1 MICPKC
7 KKDVDM
13 LKFTTTGTM
22 CRDCHNLE
30 RTGTVAVAGA
40 AICSAASSKEPERDE
55 SDCAPYWLCRGMAQY
70 IVEIYDETCERAAV
84 GGELCHN
91 TSDCITEWCVPCAAK
106 AWLEEQIRLE
116 KPLPPNGA
124 AHRQPPTTNKDKNA
138 K

>member
-1 MICPKC
+1 MEALNEKSWA
-7 KKDVDM
+7 
-13 LKFTTTGTM
+13 T
-22 CRDCHNLE
+22 RDQRLMKTKN
-30 RTGTVAVAGA
+30 
-40 AICSAASSKEPERDE
+40 SKRKTERDE
-55 SDCAPYWLCRGMAQY
+55 SDCAPYWLCRGMAEY
-70 IVEIYDETCERAAV
+70 IIEIYDETCERAAV

-106 AWLEEQIRLE
+106 AWLKEQIRLE

>member
-1 MICPKC
+1 VDGKGEPASVVNHGTNMET
-7 KKDVDM
+7 KKLM
-13 LKFTTTGTM
+13 KTKKKHTTP
-22 CRDCHNLE
+22 
-30 RTGTVAVAGA
+30 
-40 AICSAASSKEPERDE
+40 SAASSKEPERDE